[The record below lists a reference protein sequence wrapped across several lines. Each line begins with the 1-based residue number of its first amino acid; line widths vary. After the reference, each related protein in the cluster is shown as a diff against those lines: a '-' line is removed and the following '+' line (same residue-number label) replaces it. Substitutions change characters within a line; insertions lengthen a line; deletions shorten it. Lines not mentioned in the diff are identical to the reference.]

1 MSLRQPY
8 GTKDAPARDG
18 GTTLAGNRLGA
29 VLSAGFCRPCA
40 LAPTTPRTG
49 VGLNDL
55 DKFEQQVG
63 ALECNICTYPLQPQS
78 EEEERDGII
87 YKEHRAVVGPRD
99 KYKYWAVACSSYP
112 FPHMFH
118 MVCIAKH
125 AKQTQARV
133 QTCPDCRQELA
144 NELSSDPDMRK
155 IMDIYGKEIRRYSR
169 PTPAPPPPP
178 EALTA
183 FDHRTFLYKNL
194 FFYRAHRWFQF
205 GREDV
210 FHLTPSRVDTIALSN
225 HMQQIKTAVVG
236 VTVGTAQE
244 RSPVREYIEKIAGSL
259 LIRNEEESDE
269 DENRRSTRNLYNA
282 ILELYYYSFPVG
294 YQVSSSMI
302 FQKTYAV
309 FMKGRY
315 AIQDNTAG
323 VNADELLKLAGIVA
337 IAYACTALVSKDAF
351 YHGFMMDFTEENAS
365 YVRRSI
371 VAPTLTAYLFATHPF
386 YKKGLYR
393 DAMLQGT
400 MLNQTPALL
409 HGFMKAWSKV
419 VEDIK
424 RDYDAYRDIPSNPPK
439 IGTTWVIGARGNTRV
454 REAYFELNKGQ
465 PLGEDRHAIID
476 SMFDFFTELKHAK
489 EVFAWDVR

>member
-1 MSLRQPY
+1 
-8 GTKDAPARDG
+8 
-18 GTTLAGNRLGA
+18 
-29 VLSAGFCRPCA
+29 
-40 LAPTTPRTG
+40 
-49 VGLNDL
+49 
-55 DKFEQQVG
+55 
-63 ALECNICTYPLQPQS
+63 
-78 EEEERDGII
+78 
-87 YKEHRAVVGPRD
+87 VV
-99 KYKYWAVACSSYP
+99 A
-112 FPHMFH
+112 
-118 MVCIAKH
+118 
-125 AKQTQARV
+125 
-133 QTCPDCRQELA
+133 
-144 NELSSDPDMRK
+144 
-155 IMDIYGKEIRRYSR
+155 
-169 PTPAPPPPP
+169 
-178 EALTA
+178 
-183 FDHRTFLYKNL
+183 
-194 FFYRAHRWFQF
+194 
-205 GREDV
+205 
-210 FHLTPSRVDTIALSN
+210 
-225 HMQQIKTAVVG
+225 